1 MARSRSQRRARTEPS
16 ARMKKF
22 REDTKMSNAATA
34 ERGKRTSFWTN
45 QTARSIIVQ
54 VAAVAAL
61 LFLLF
66 GIVHNTASNL
76 SRMNQDLGFGFLSRS
91 AGFDIVQA
99 LVPYTS
105 TSTYGR
111 ALLVGLLNT
120 IVISLLSIAAA
131 TVIGFVIGVMRLSKN
146 RLAARLATVYIEFFR
161 NVPVLLQIFVWYS
174 LVILQILPAP
184 RQALTAF
191 DMFFLS
197 NRGLVIPWPVFEEG
211 ASYGL
216 VGMFV
221 ACAACFGLRRWGISR
236 RNRTGQSFPILWAS
250 VALVFLLPAIGLAV
264 AGFPISFDVPV
275 KTAFNFSGGLF
286 VTPELMALF
295 LALSIY
301 YATYI
306 AEAVRAG
313 IQAVSHGQT
322 EAAHALG
329 LNRTQTLTK
338 VVIPQALRV
347 IIPPLISI
355 YLGVTKASSLAVA
368 IGYPDL
374 VAVGGTVLNQTGKAI
389 EIVSLWML
397 IYLSLSL
404 LTSLLMNWFNSR
416 MKLMER

>member
-1 MARSRSQRRARTEPS
+1 
-16 ARMKKF
+16 
-22 REDTKMSNAATA
+22 MSKVATA
-34 ERGKRTSFWTN
+34 QRGGRTSFWTN
-45 QTARSIIVQ
+45 LTARSIMVQ

-61 LFLLF
+61 LFVLF

-76 SRMNQDLGFGFLSRS
+76 SRMNQDFGFGFLSRS

-111 ALLVGLLNT
+111 ALIVGLLNT
-120 IVISLLSIAAA
+120 VLISMLSIVAA
-131 TVIGFVIGVMRLSKN
+131 TGLGFVIGIMRLSKN

-184 RQALTAF
+184 RQAMTAF
-191 DMFFLS
+191 DMVFLS
-197 NRGLVIPWPVFEEG
+197 NRGLVIPWPVFREG

-216 VGMFV
+216 VGLFV
-221 ACAACFGLRRWGISR
+221 ACGACMALRRWDIRR
-236 RNRTGQSFPILWAS
+236 RNRTGQSFPIFWVSA
-250 VALVFLLPAIGLAV
+250 ALVFLLPLLGLAV
-264 AGFPISFDVPV
+264 ADFPISFDVPV

-286 VTPELMALF
+286 VMPELMALF

-322 EAAHALG
+322 EAAYALG
-329 LNRTQTLTK
+329 LNPRQTMTK
-338 VVIPQALRV
+338 VVIPQAMRV

-355 YLGVTKASSLAVA
+355 YLGVTKTSSLAVA

-397 IYLSLSL
+397 VYLSLSL
-404 LTSLLMNWFNSR
+404 LTSLLMNWLNSR